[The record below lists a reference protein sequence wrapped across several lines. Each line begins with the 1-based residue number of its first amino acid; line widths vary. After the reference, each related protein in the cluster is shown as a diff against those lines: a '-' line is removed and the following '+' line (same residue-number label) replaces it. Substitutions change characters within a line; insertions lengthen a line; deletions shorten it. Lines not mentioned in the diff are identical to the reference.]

1 MVVEPAGRFWPIK
14 QVKFSRAKIKLIAAV
29 VALVFGVASS
39 SWARVIEG
47 PTPGGSVITNQAHAT
62 YSDDTGET
70 FTTVSETVT
79 VTVIAVASIT
89 VTPDETVASD
99 TVGPREQVT
108 RAFRVCNTGNTTDRV
123 TLTQSSITPPAV
135 ITALYFDNDGSG
147 TVTAGDEPITLNQ
160 TVSPQLAPN
169 GCISVL
175 AVIDTNDVAAQST
188 LSISITARSTASGA
202 VNGRNEDAGT
212 IINAVGSGA
221 RLTDPVNA
229 SLAPSKLVNGGTQ
242 AVVSMGS
249 QFTYTIAFR
258 NSGDTAARNVVMT
271 DQLPTDNSIRSEFA
285 ETQRQPG
292 FGRHRR

>member
-1 MVVEPAGRFWPIK
+1 
-14 QVKFSRAKIKLIAAV
+14 
-29 VALVFGVASS
+29 
-39 SWARVIEG
+39 
-47 PTPGGSVITNQAHAT
+47 QAHAT

-79 VTVIAVASIT
+79 VTIVAVASIT
-89 VTPDETVASD
+89 VTPDETTPSD

-108 RAFRVCNTGNTTDRV
+108 RAFRVCNTGNTTDQV

-147 TVTAGDEPITLNQ
+147 TVSTGDEPITLNQ

-169 GCISVL
+169 GCITVL

-188 LSISITARSTASGA
+188 LSISITARSTSANA

-221 RLTDPVNA
+221 RLTDPLNA
-229 SLAPSKLVNGGTQ
+229 SLAPNKLVNGGTQ
-242 AVVSMGS
+242 AV
-249 QFTYTIAFR
+249 
-258 NSGDTAARNVVMT
+258 
-271 DQLPTDNSIRSEFA
+271 
-285 ETQRQPG
+285 
-292 FGRHRR
+292 

>member
-47 PTPGGSVITNQAHAT
+47 STPGGSVITNQARAT

-70 FTTVSETVT
+70 FETVSETVT
-79 VTVIAVASIT
+79 LTVVAVASIT
-89 VTPDETVASD
+89 VTPDETTPSD

-108 RAFRVCNTGNTTDRV
+108 RAFRVCNTGNTPDRV

-147 TVTAGDEPITLNQ
+147 TVTAGDELITLNQ

-229 SLAPSKLVNGGTQ
+229 SLPPSKLVNGGR
-242 AVVSMGS
+242 AG
-249 QFTYTIAFR
+249 R
-258 NSGDTAARNVVMT
+258 RK
-271 DQLPTDNSIRSEFA
+271 
-285 ETQRQPG
+285 PG
-292 FGRHRR
+292 